1 MADVLRIKRR
11 YTGGAA
17 GAPLTLANGEL
28 AYNEVDDKLYYGK
41 GNNAGQATSIIPI
54 AGPGMGYA
62 VGGGSIT
69 MADVPP
75 STPAAGQGW
84 WDSTSGQLYLY
95 YSDPNSSQWVPAFN
109 IPAGAATTPFLP
121 IAGGTL
127 TGNLTIS
134 QPTGWS
140 ALTLNTAAGNRN
152 QLNSQRGG
160 LSRWGI
166 DFGNDVAETGSN
178 VGTDFV
184 INRFADNGSYIG
196 QVLWIYRST
205 GNVAIVNNL
214 DVGYG
219 VGTAAVGLELG
230 SNRTGNGSAFID
242 LHAAAGA
249 GDYDFRIMR
258 YSGTNGDAS
267 IENVGT
273 GSLYLR
279 AASSSFVAVSYSF
292 LVGTSAGTLD
302 AAIGIGRYRGGAGYS
317 YIDFYTTND
326 DVYDLRIIR
335 DTLVNGNAAIQLG
348 GTGVL
353 HIQIN
358 GATQATFATGNYS
371 LTLSNTLAA
380 AGIQCRPGVSGTPI
394 ANTFNINWTGVAYLW
409 IDGVNCGQ
417 ITLTSDYRIKENV
430 VDLPT
435 MWDRVKALRPIS
447 YTIKESPR
455 LLSRESP
462 EEEWG
467 FIAHELQD
475 TLIPSASTG
484 YKDAP
489 NILQSPNIMT
499 LVASLTRAL
508 QEAMERIENLESRIA
523 ILSGA

>member
-54 AGPGMGYA
+54 AGPGMGYST
-62 VGGGSIT
+62 GGGGSSIT
-69 MADVPP
+69 MADTPP
-75 STPAAGQGW
+75 GAPIAGQGW

-121 IAGGTL
+121 ITGGSL
-127 TGNLTIS
+127 TG
-134 QPTGWS
+134 
-140 ALTLNTAAGNRN
+140 
-152 QLNSQRGG
+152 
-160 LSRWGI
+160 
-166 DFGNDVAETGSN
+166 
-178 VGTDFV
+178 
-184 INRFADNGSYIG
+184 
-196 QVLWIYRST
+196 
-205 GNVAIVNNL
+205 NL

-219 VGTAAVGLELG
+219 VGSAAVGLELG
-230 SNRTGNGSAFID
+230 NNRTGDGASFID
-242 LHAAAGA
+242 FHAAAGA
-249 GDYDFRIMR
+249 GDFDFRIMR
-258 YSGTNGDAS
+258 NSGTNGDAL

-273 GSLYLR
+273 GNLYLR
-279 AASSSFVAVSYSF
+279 TASSSYVRIHYSL

-302 AAIGIGRYRGGAGYS
+302 AAVVIGRYRGGAGYS

-335 DTLVNGNAAIQLG
+335 DTLVNGNGAIQHT
-348 GTGVL
+348 GTGSFY
-353 HIQIN
+353 IQTN
-358 GATQATFATGNYS
+358 GVVQANFGLPGYA
-371 LTLSNTLAA
+371 LTVGGVVASQGT
-380 AGIQCRPGVSGTPI
+380 QCRPGVSGTPI

-417 ITLTSDYRIKENV
+417 ITLTSDYRIKENIA
-430 VDLPT
+430 DLPT

-447 YTIKESPR
+447 YTIKDNTQ
-455 LLSRESP
+455 LLSRASP

-499 LVASLTRAL
+499 LVAPLTRAL
-508 QEAMERIENLESRIA
+508 QEAMERIESLESRIA

>member
-11 YTGGAA
+11 LTGGAA
-17 GAPLTLANGEL
+17 GAPVALANGEL

-54 AGPGMGYA
+54 AGRGMG
-62 VGGGSIT
+62 IT
-69 MADVPP
+69 MADAAPGSP
-75 STPAAGQGW
+75 IAGQGW

-134 QPTGWS
+134 PASGWS
-140 ALTLNTAAGNRN
+140 SLTLNTAAGNRN
-152 QLNSQRGG
+152 QLNSLRGG
-160 LSRWGI
+160 VARWGI
-166 DFGNDVAETGSN
+166 DIGNDTAEAGSN

-184 INRFADNGSYIG
+184 INRFADNGTYLG
-196 QVLWIYRST
+196 QALSIYRNT
-205 GNVAIVNNL
+205 GNVALTGNL

-219 VGTAAVGLELG
+219 VVSAAVGLELG
-230 SNRTGNGSAFID
+230 KDRTGNGDAFID
-242 LHAAAGA
+242 LHAASGG
-249 GDYDFRIMR
+249 GDYDFRILR
-258 YSGTNGDAS
+258 NSGTNGDGL

-273 GSLYLR
+273 GALLLRTASTAYVRVQYSL
-279 AASSSFVAVSYSF
+279 A
-292 LVGTSAGTLD
+292 VGTTAGTLD
-302 AAIGIGRYRGGAGYS
+302 AAVVIGRYRGGAGYS

-335 DTLVNGNAAIQLG
+335 DTLVNGNGAIQHT
-348 GTGVL
+348 GTGSFY
-353 HIQIN
+353 IQTN
-358 GATQATFATGNYS
+358 GVVQANFGLPGYA
-371 LTLSNTLAA
+371 LTVGGVVASQGT
-380 AGIQCRPGVSGTPI
+380 QCRPGVSGTPI

-430 VDLPT
+430 ADLSST
-435 MWDRVKALRPIS
+435 WDRVKALRPIS
-447 YTIKESPR
+447 YTTKDNTR
-455 LLSRESP
+455 LLSRASA

-467 FIAHELQD
+467 FIAHELQE

-489 NILQSPNIMT
+489 DILQSPNIMT
-499 LVASLTRAL
+499 LVAPLTRAL
-508 QEAMERIENLESRIA
+508 QEAMERIESLESRIA